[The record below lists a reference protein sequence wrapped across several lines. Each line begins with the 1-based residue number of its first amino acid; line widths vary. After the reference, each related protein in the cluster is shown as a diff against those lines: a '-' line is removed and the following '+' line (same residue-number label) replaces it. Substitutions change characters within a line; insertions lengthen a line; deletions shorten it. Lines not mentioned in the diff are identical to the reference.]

1 MDLSELM
8 PAPAYGYAS
17 TAGTAP
23 AANTPTGGLD
33 ALSTPSAR
41 SLSAAKLFS
50 PENPLFWFGVATAL
64 TFGFAAFST
73 SVRVGKAG
81 AALSV
86 GSTK

>member
-8 PAPAYGYAS
+8 PTPAYGYAS
-17 TAGTAP
+17 SAGTAP

-33 ALSTPSAR
+33 GLTTPSGRTAKAA
-41 SLSAAKLFS
+41 SLVS

-73 SVRVGKAG
+73 SVRVGKTG
-81 AALSV
+81 ASLTV
-86 GSTK
+86 GSPK